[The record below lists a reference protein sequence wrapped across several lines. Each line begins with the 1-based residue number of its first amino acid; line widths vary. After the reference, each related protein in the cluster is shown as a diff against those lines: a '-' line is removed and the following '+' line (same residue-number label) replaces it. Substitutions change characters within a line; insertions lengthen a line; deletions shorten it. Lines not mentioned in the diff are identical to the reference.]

1 MGVYLKTRYLLLKL
15 DWLSLVASIM
25 EVNVSPVA
33 VINFLDSFNAFIL
46 HSVGIHKDF

>member
-25 EVNVSPVA
+25 EVNVSQW
-33 VINFLDSFNAFIL
+33 L
-46 HSVGIHKDF
+46 